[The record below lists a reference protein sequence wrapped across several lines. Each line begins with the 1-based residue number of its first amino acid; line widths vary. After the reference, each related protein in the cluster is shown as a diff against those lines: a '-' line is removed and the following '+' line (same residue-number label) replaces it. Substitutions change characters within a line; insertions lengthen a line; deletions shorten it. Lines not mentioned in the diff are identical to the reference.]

1 MTTVHQPKNTPIS
14 FAVDYDATSAQISG
28 GMQDY
33 FRAAAS
39 TMNSPGAANHYDFGW
54 KGQANIE
61 SHIVVNGERLAYLGN
76 VEMAVQQNRWRAGV
90 CALRSATPAPDSG
103 AGVADLSPADA
114 DCRSAI
120 RETAARRCIRG
131 KVLSGGLGVRPLR
144 VCNTDSV
151 SDGRFRTAAGSLKTQ
166 RKGARFLRSDP
177 IARPWSRRL
186 KSLLSARR
194 PRRICRNFS
203 PTARAPHR

>member
-76 VEMAVQQNRWRAGV
+76 VEGDEWIYRYALPAGAVDANGCVTLEIEKDEGPRG
-90 CALRSATPAPDSG
+90 SG
-103 AGVADLSPADA
+103 ATELW
-114 DCRSAI
+114 
-120 RETAARRCIRG
+120 
-131 KVLSGGLGVRPLR
+131 LLLR
-144 VCNTDSV
+144 
-151 SDGRFRTAAGSLKTQ
+151 
-166 RKGARFLRSDP
+166 
-177 IARPWSRRL
+177 
-186 KSLLSARR
+186 
-194 PRRICRNFS
+194 
-203 PTARAPHR
+203 